1 MNSVPD
7 TKSSKTKKE
16 KYNIKRRILSFIMQ
30 SVNVK
35 FTLYKTE
42 CQINSNTRQAKYL

>member
-7 TKSSKTKKE
+7 TKSSKTE

-30 SVNVK
+30 SVKVK

-42 CQINSNTRQAKYL
+42 CQIHLNTRQAKYL